1 MLQNLPQLLGH
12 KIATFFGER
21 VNYGV
26 NPTSPSLDALN
37 ETLKTYSLSDFIP
50 YESYDPGVG
59 LFSNHSSIGFVLE
72 TPPLVGC
79 SEQMQTMVSGIFRD
93 LLPEESCLQCI
104 LYADSHINGFLENW
118 QQARKGKGEITEYL
132 AEQRINHLRNLIFE
146 GSGST
151 CFRNYRFI
159 MAYSKKGSLLNP
171 LLKQETLSL
180 KEQLSA
186 ALQNLGLPL
195 KIWEAS
201 DLIHTLSGWF
211 TSSQETSQ
219 DTRKWNQ
226 FDSLSKQI
234 LIPGQHFLIEP
245 KHIVVNQDES
255 YIRTYAVESEPDEW
269 SLHAMGE
276 LIGDQFREYLRIPC
290 PFMIHYG
297 VYVPPQDSTSNRL
310 KARAAY
316 SERQATPS
324 LIKLIPR
331 LQEEAMEFSY
341 MRERLAEGE
350 RLVRTNITITL
361 FCPQNLIEKADQA
374 LHTVY
379 KTKKWKLRAN
389 RIIHLQAL
397 LGCLPMSWGEGI
409 HEDFTYHGRT
419 KTTLSTESANL
430 VPLQGE
436 WCGTKS
442 PGVLLSGRRGQLFTW
457 SPFDNMSGNYN
468 VCVVGRSG
476 SGKSFFMQEMLT
488 STLGLGGRVFVLD
501 VGRSFEKTCHLLGGQ
516 FIEFTTDTPLCINP
530 FSTISTQSPEE
541 TSDALSMLRPIV
553 AVMVAPKRGTTDIE
567 NAFIDKAVFAAWEKN
582 GNQASIDDIAEWL
595 QDQTDVRA
603 KDLSTML
610 FPYTLQ
616 GAYGR
621 FFNGTC
627 NVNFKHNLVVI
638 ELGELKERK
647 ELQSVVFKTVFM
659 QILNQMMG
667 GDRKTPTLI
676 KMDEIWDVL
685 KGEQKEEAHYIEAG
699 VRQSRKFFCALVFGT
714 QSVHDFYA
722 SPAAQAAFENSDW
735 LCLLSQKKE
744 SIAQLKKSERLL
756 LDPAAEELL
765 NSVTTQQ
772 GKFAEIMIVGPHGSA
787 VGRLITD
794 PFTRILYSTK
804 AEEYAAV
811 KHYQLQGMS
820 LLNAV
825 KQVSGVTG

>member
-1 MLQNLPQLLGH
+1 MLQNLSQLLGH

-21 VNYGV
+21 TNYGV

-37 ETLKTYSLSDFIP
+37 ETLKTYSLSNFMP
-50 YESYDPGVG
+50 YESYDPGTG

-104 LYADSHINGFLENW
+104 LYADSHIDGFLEHW
-118 QQARKGKGEITEYL
+118 LQPRKGKGEITEYL
-132 AEQRINHLRNLIFE
+132 AEQRTNHLRNLIFE

-159 MAYSKKGSLLNP
+159 MAFSKKGSLLNP

-180 KEQLSA
+180 REQLSS

-195 KIWEAS
+195 KMWDAS
-201 DLIHTLSGWF
+201 DLIQTLSGWF
-211 TSSQETSQ
+211 VAPQETCQ

-255 YIRTYAVESEPDEW
+255 YVRTYAVESEPDEW

-276 LIGDQFREYLRIPC
+276 LIGDPFREYLRIPC

-297 VYVPPQDSTSNRL
+297 VYVPPQDSTSTRL

-316 SERQATPS
+316 SERQATQS

-331 LQEEAMEFSY
+331 LQEEAMEFAY
-341 MRERLAEGE
+341 MRERLAESE
-350 RLVRTNITITL
+350 RLVRTNLTITL
-361 FCPQNLIEKADQA
+361 FCPQHLIEKADQA

-389 RIIHLQAL
+389 RIIHLQSL
-397 LGCLPMSWGEGI
+397 LGCLPMHWGEGI
-409 HEDFTYHGRT
+409 HEDLNYHGRT

-436 WCGTKS
+436 WCGTRT
-442 PGVLLSGRRGQLFTW
+442 PGVLLSGRRGQIFYW
-457 SPFDNMSGNYN
+457 SPFDNTSGNYN

-530 FSTISTQSPEE
+530 FSTIPTQSPEE
-541 TSDALSMLRPIV
+541 TSDALAMLRPIV

-582 GNQASIDDIAEWL
+582 GAQASIDDIAEWL
-595 QDQTDVRA
+595 NIQTDERA

-610 FPYTLQ
+610 FPYTSF

-621 FFNGTC
+621 FFNGKC

-659 QILNQMMG
+659 QILNQMLNS
-667 GDRKTPTLI
+667 DRKTPTLI

-744 SIAQLKKSERLL
+744 SIAQLKKSARLL

-772 GKFAEIMIVGPHGSA
+772 GKYAEIMIVGPQGSA

-811 KHYQLQGMS
+811 KHYQSQGMS

-825 KQVSGVTG
+825 KQVAGVAT